1 MVQLSDMNLCS
12 HRLKAAR
19 WIKQDPHC
27 DFRTVGPLAGSRFRA
42 ALFSLVLRLP
52 PLSRLL
58 LLGDFWA
65 LV

>member
-1 MVQLSDMNLCS
+1 MASNRIPIVTLD
-12 HRLKAAR
+12 
-19 WIKQDPHC
+19 W
-27 DFRTVGPLAGSRFRA
+27 TVEPLAGSRFRA
-42 ALFSLVLRLP
+42 AFFSLVLRLP